1 MWELISA
8 NKRKSAVLFLLL
20 GGCLIGIGYAIGS
33 YYYPDAG
40 IGGVGFAVALWLL
53 LSAIAYYS
61 GDDIF
66 LYLAGAKQVTSEAH
80 PQLFNVVEEMKI
92 AANLPSMPKVY
103 IIDEEAMNAFA
114 VGRNP
119 QKCAIAVTAGLA
131 ARLDRDEL
139 QGVIAHEMSHIINR
153 DSLYM
158 TFAGV
163 TLGAIIILSNIFWRS
178 SQPGAIRYRY
188 KSSASRDGLGQLAI
202 VFTILSMLFVI
213 LGSLA
218 ARMLYF
224 AISRRREYLADASAV
239 RLTRYPQGLADALEK
254 ISGDMHP
261 LMASNTVT
269 APMFIVRPLS
279 GDKPMRFSWESTH
292 PPIAERIKILRNISS
307 GANYIDYQE
316 SYSQIMGRKQNI
328 IPHSGLTDKSVL
340 ALRKTA
346 ARKSS
351 IPTRKDSRRVMGDLM
366 MNLNNYLF
374 INCACGLKIKIPPE
388 LDKPDITCPRCG
400 HFYLIS
406 QVLP

>member
-1 MWELISA
+1 MGA
-8 NKRKSAVLFLLL
+8 
-20 GGCLIGIGYAIGS
+20 CLIAIGYAIGS
-33 YYYPDAG
+33 YYHPDAG
-40 IGGVGFAVALWLL
+40 IPGAGFALCLWLI
-53 LSAIAYYS
+53 LSAVAYFQ

-66 LYLAGAKQVTSEAH
+66 LYLSGAKLVTPDVH

-92 AANLPSMPKVY
+92 AANLPSMPKIY

-119 QKCAIAVTAGLA
+119 QKCAIAVTAGLVA
-131 ARLDRDEL
+131 GLDRDEL
-139 QGVIAHEMSHIINR
+139 QGVIAHEMSHIVNR

-163 TLGAIIILSNIFWRS
+163 TLGAIIILSNIFWHS
-178 SQPGAIRYRY
+178 SHPGAIRYRY

-254 ISGDMHP
+254 ISSDMNP
-261 LMASNTVT
+261 LMASNSVT
-269 APMFIVRPLS
+269 APMFIVRPLT
-279 GDKPMRFSWESTH
+279 GDKPLRFYWESTH
-292 PPIAERIKILRNISS
+292 PPIEERIRILRNMSS
-307 GANYIDYQE
+307 GANYVDYQE
-316 SYSQIMGRKQNI
+316 SFSRILGRQQDI
-328 IPHSGLTDKSVL
+328 IPRSGLSDKTVV
-340 ALRKTA
+340 ALRKSA
-346 ARKSS
+346 SRESA
-351 IPTRKDSRRVMGDLM
+351 IPAKKDSRRAMGDLM

-388 LDKPDITCPRCG
+388 LDKPEITCPRCG

-406 QVLP
+406 QILT